1 MKDRII
7 LHIDMNSYFASV
19 EQQANP
25 FLRGKSVGVCA
36 YLSDNGTII
45 ASSREAKEKGIKT
58 GCKVGQAKALDPNV
72 ILLENEPAKYR
83 STTEKIFKILGD
95 YTDTLEP
102 YSIDEAFLDLTGWVE
117 NLEEARVLALK
128 IQSRIKKEVGEWM
141 HSSVG
146 ISTTKFL
153 AKFAG
158 DIAPKKSILV
168 IDKNNMNSILKK
180 RKLTDA
186 WGINVKTEE
195 KLKLLGI
202 KNLLELKNYKPDS
215 IKRFM
220 GMNGYYLWANLNG
233 IEVSSINQGSRQVKS
248 IGHSYSLKEGHSDKE
263 YLLKVIY
270 KLCEKTGRR
279 LRLMNMEAGSLSL
292 GITYFYGQS
301 MRRSFKTKES
311 LFRTEDIFLN
321 VESVFL
327 EQNINL
333 PIKNLAISV
342 SRLSPNSNQMSFFE
356 NNIDKKNLSL
366 ALDKINNKYGEYTVV
381 PGQMFGMSGV
391 AQDRIGFRKAV

>member
-25 FLRGKSVGVCA
+25 FLRGRSVGVCA
-36 YLSDNGTII
+36 YLSDNGAII

-83 STTEKIFKILGD
+83 STTEKIFRVLRE

-146 ISTTKFL
+146 ISTTRFL

-168 IDKNNMNSILKK
+168 IDKNNINSILKK
-180 RKLTDA
+180 RK
-186 WGINVKTEE
+186 K
-195 KLKLLGI
+195 I
-202 KNLLELKNYKPDS
+202 KHLS
-215 IKRFM
+215 FM
-220 GMNGYYLWANLNG
+220 PLMLQIFFMKQKQNRQHN
-233 IEVSSINQGSRQVKS
+233 SRV
-248 IGHSYSLKEGHSDKE
+248 
-263 YLLKVIY
+263 
-270 KLCEKTGRR
+270 
-279 LRLMNMEAGSLSL
+279 
-292 GITYFYGQS
+292 
-301 MRRSFKTKES
+301 
-311 LFRTEDIFLN
+311 
-321 VESVFL
+321 
-327 EQNINL
+327 
-333 PIKNLAISV
+333 
-342 SRLSPNSNQMSFFE
+342 
-356 NNIDKKNLSL
+356 
-366 ALDKINNKYGEYTVV
+366 
-381 PGQMFGMSGV
+381 
-391 AQDRIGFRKAV
+391 